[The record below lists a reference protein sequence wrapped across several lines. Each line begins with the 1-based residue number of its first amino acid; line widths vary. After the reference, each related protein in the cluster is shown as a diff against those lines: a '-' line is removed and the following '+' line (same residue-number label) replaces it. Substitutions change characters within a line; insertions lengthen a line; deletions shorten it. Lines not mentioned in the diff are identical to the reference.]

1 MPYDILFDRVT
12 LMSIK
17 INGYFLI
24 KKLFAYIALFAKSKK
39 WKHSKT
45 FKRYYCFNFYMDK
58 NKYEKHAKICN
69 GILGVLY
76 TFDCENLMT
85 TEVNLK

>member
-1 MPYDILFDRVT
+1 
-12 LMSIK
+12 
-17 INGYFLI
+17 
-24 KKLFAYIALFAKSKK
+24 
-39 WKHSKT
+39 
-45 FKRYYCFNFYMDK
+45 MDK
-58 NKYEKHAKICN
+58 NKFEKHAKICN